1 MHNNQVVIGW
11 IGSQSTFKYLLLVK
25 DVLKQLIAKY
35 NVLVYIVGAKESLE
49 LGENEV
55 HIDWAESTEIKS
67 IQQFDIGIMPLS
79 DTPWEQGKCAYKLIQ
94 YMGCG
99 LPVVASA
106 VGMNKEVVKN
116 GYSGFWAKTE
126 KDWYDYLEKYITDS
140 NLRKEHGKTGAK
152 IVAENYSLDAT
163 LPKILQIIQKT

>member
-1 MHNNQVVIGW
+1 MINNQVVIGW
-11 IGSQSTFKYLLLVK
+11 IGSQSTSKYLLLVK
-25 DVLKQLIAKY
+25 DVLRQLVVDY
-35 NVLVYIVGAKESLE
+35 NILVCIVGAKESLE
-49 LGENEV
+49 LGENEI
-55 HIDWAESTEIKS
+55 HIDWSETTEIKS
-67 IQQFDIGIMPLS
+67 IMQFDIGIMPLS

-126 KDWYDYLEKYITDS
+126 KEWYDCLEKYITDS
-140 NLRKEHGKTGAK
+140 DLRTKHGLNGRQ
-152 IVAENYSLDAT
+152 IVSENYCLDVAIGR
-163 LPKILQIIQKT
+163 LCRIIQS